1 MQYIRSRARIHYG
14 YIQTESDTQNPIQSR
29 PINRYENDGFPKKK
43 YFSKGD
49 FNKNITIINVL

>member
-29 PINRYENDGFPKKK
+29 PINSIVTKRMVFQKKNIFPKGISTK
-43 YFSKGD
+43 
-49 FNKNITIINVL
+49 I